1 MSTPSRRRETDGRAF
16 VNRLRDAM
24 SLICQDAPVD
34 IEVGNG
40 ATIRVYRFHGGQRS
54 LIDRRGGRGRV
65 H

>member
-1 MSTPSRRRETDGRAF
+1 
-16 VNRLRDAM
+16 M